1 MSGPELLLFSSVFL
15 ACLVEGAEAVTVV
28 LAAGITRGWRSA
40 MIGIAAGCGVLV
52 VVIALLGPAL
62 TTIPLGVLRALV
74 GSLLLIFGLQ
84 WLRKAILRASGLKA
98 LHDEDSIFAEELAS
112 ARKAGHVDAG
122 IDHYGFLLSFKAIV
136 PEGLEVAFI
145 AVTFGSNQDN
155 IPLAAVAAV
164 IVVVAVAV
172 AVRAPLSRVPENT
185 IKFAVGALLTSFGL
199 FWAAEAVVAFG
210 ATAGL
215 CASGINAWWAL
226 PLAALGGLALSV
238 RRAARSQTRQS
249 GAVHVERCTVREWL
263 PQTRS
268 NPLAG
273 PSAATC

>member
-15 ACLVEGAEAVTVV
+15 ACLVEGVEAVTVV

-40 MIGIAAGCGVLV
+40 MIGTAAGCGVLV

-112 ARKAGHVDAG
+112 AREAGHVDAG
-122 IDHYGFLLSFKAIV
+122 IDHYGFLLSFKAV
-136 PEGLEVAFI
+136 VLEGLEVAFI

-164 IVVVAVAV
+164 SAVIVVVALAV

-199 FWAAEAVVAFG
+199 FWAAEG
-210 ATAGL
+210 AGVDWPGGEASLLAILAGVI
-215 CASGINAWWAL
+215 ATSFAMVIAARRSTGHE
-226 PLAALGGLALSV
+226 LAA
-238 RRAARSQTRQS
+238 
-249 GAVHVERCTVREWL
+249 
-263 PQTRS
+263 
-268 NPLAG
+268 
-273 PSAATC
+273 